1 MIAAAYLAAEGFEAP
16 LAEELR
22 RAGVA
27 VAAWHGRLALSPDP
41 PVRAAWALDAW
52 TAPVEVAAPSIRQA
66 AQALRAIQ
74 RNWGGYN
81 VEHHRRAALITAALP
96 PVKAAAM
103 RFPEPAPSAHLGAWT
118 LLDAERL
125 LASSAKTSPWING
138 ECRFEEDRIGPP
150 SRAYLKL
157 QEALTRLG
165 SHPVAGETCV
175 DLGASPGGWTWT
187 LAGLGAQVTA
197 VDKAPLDPRVA
208 GLPNVEVRLDS
219 AFGMPPEPTDWL
231 FSDVVAY
238 PARLLGLVRR
248 WIDADAAD
256 RIVCTVKFQ
265 GETDHDA
272 ADAFAA
278 IPGGRLMHLFHNRHE
293 LTFLWE
299 RASR

>member
-1 MIAAAYLAAEGFEAP
+1 
-16 LAEELR
+16 
-22 RAGVA
+22 
-27 VAAWHGRLALSPDP
+27 
-41 PVRAAWALDAW
+41 
-52 TAPVEVAAPSIRQA
+52 
-66 AQALRAIQ
+66 
-74 RNWGGYN
+74 
-81 VEHHRRAALITAALP
+81 
-96 PVKAAAM
+96 
-103 RFPEPAPSAHLGAWT
+103 
-118 LLDAERL
+118 
-125 LASSAKTSPWING
+125 
-138 ECRFEEDRIGPP
+138 
-150 SRAYLKL
+150 
-157 QEALTRLG
+157 
-165 SHPVAGETCV
+165 
-175 DLGASPGGWTWT
+175 